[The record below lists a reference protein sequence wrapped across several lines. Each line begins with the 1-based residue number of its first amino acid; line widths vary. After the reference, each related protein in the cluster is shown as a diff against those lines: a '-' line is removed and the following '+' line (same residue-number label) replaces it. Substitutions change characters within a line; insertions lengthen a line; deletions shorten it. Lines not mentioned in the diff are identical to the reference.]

1 VVTSGLAMYDTMQY
15 IRSPISTVCVGLA
28 ASAGSLLLMAGSP
41 GKRYALPNAKV
52 MIHQPSGGFQGQA
65 TDIEIHATEIIRTR
79 ARLNEIYAH
88 HTGQDLKTIEPAME
102 RDKFMSA
109 EEAREFGLID
119 EVVKKRKISSD
130 AAEESNDSKGK

>member
-1 VVTSGLAMYDTMQY
+1 
-15 IRSPISTVCVGLA
+15 
-28 ASAGSLLLMAGSP
+28 MAGTP

-130 AAEESNDSKGK
+130 AAEESNDSKGE

>member
-1 VVTSGLAMYDTMQY
+1 MIAMKLDELFRHLVESQ
-15 IRSPISTVCVGLA
+15 
-28 ASAGSLLLMAGSP
+28 GSDL
-41 GKRYALPNAKV
+41 
-52 MIHQPSGGFQGQA
+52 
-65 TDIEIHATEIIRTR
+65 IIRTR

-130 AAEESNDSKGK
+130 AAEESNDSKGE